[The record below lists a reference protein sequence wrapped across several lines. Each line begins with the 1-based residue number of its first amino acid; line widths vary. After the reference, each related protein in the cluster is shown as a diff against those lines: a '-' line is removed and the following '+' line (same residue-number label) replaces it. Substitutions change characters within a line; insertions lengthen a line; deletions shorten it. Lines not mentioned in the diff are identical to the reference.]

1 MKFNSLIQ
9 NIRLTSDFTKYFVAK
24 KELNHN
30 DVKMIAAMILQ
41 LPKYLKWK
49 SLKSSQHFSIGIFGE
64 KSEML
69 NYFRKLSSKTYEN
82 KKIVIKAFHK
92 LDDISYTH
100 ILFIPFENSH
110 KIIPVTKIIGN
121 QETILISEK
130 KQMLKHGTDI
140 NFLVKN
146 NKQKFEI
153 NTESI
158 NKKKIAINNQ
168 LIKYSANSYI

>member
-9 NIRLTSDFTKYFVAK
+9 NIRLTSDFTKYFVTE

-30 DVKMIAAMILQ
+30 DVKMTAAMILQ
-41 LPKYLKWK
+41 FPKYIKWK
-49 SLKSSQHFSIGIFGE
+49 SSKSSQYFSIGILGK
-64 KSEML
+64 KSELL
-69 NYFRKLSSKTYEN
+69 NYFRKLTSQTYEK
-82 KKIVIKAFHK
+82 KKIVIKSFHK
-92 LDDISYTH
+92 LEDISYTH

-140 NFLVKN
+140 NFIVKN

-158 NKKKIAINNQ
+158 NKKKIAINSK
-168 LIKYSANSYI
+168 LINLSSI